1 MEQDLSLSMLATAG
15 LDRTEIAVWTIDGS
29 APSRKGL

>member
-15 LDRTEIAVWTIDGS
+15 LDRTESAVWTIDGS
-29 APSRKGL
+29 ARVGKRL